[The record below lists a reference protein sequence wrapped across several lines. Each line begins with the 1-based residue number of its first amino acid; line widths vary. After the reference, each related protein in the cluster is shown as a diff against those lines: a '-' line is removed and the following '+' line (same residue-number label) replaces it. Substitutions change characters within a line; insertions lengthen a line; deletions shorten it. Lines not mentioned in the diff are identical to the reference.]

1 MRRYNNLVKTQ
12 KTTAEKQSTNNRTAQ
27 NHTPL
32 ADVLFIKALIM
43 SDRLDEKALEY
54 HEGKRAGKTEV
65 IPTKPYSTPEELSL
79 AYSPGVAA
87 PAAAINKD
95 RWQAYR
101 YTNKGNL
108 VAIISNGSALLGL
121 GNTGALSA
129 KPVMEGKSMLFKIY
143 ADIDA
148 FDIELAEED
157 PDKFIATVQDI
168 SPTFGAISLEDIKA
182 PECFYIEERLRKL
195 LDIPV
200 MHDDQHGTAV
210 IIAAA
215 LTNAAEIAGK
225 ELHNLQTVI
234 NGAGAAAIATAK
246 MLVTIGIKRENITM
260 LDSKG
265 VINIARSNLTPQKAL
280 FAIEDTN
287 INTLAQAI
295 AGKDAF
301 IGLSRGGLFTRDM
314 ALSMSDNP
322 IIFALANPTPEIDY
336 NEAKEARPDAIVA
349 TGRTDTPNQINN
361 AIAFPHLFRGALD
374 TLSTDINSAMQQAA
388 VKAIASLAHEPVP
401 DNIKKSYG
409 TDLHFGP
416 DYIVPKIGDCRL
428 LPSVAKAVANA
439 AMESGIARR
448 KIVSWSEYEETLL
461 CRMERETHYCHHS
474 HHSNRQQLHKK
485 YDTGMNK
492 LP

>member
-1 MRRYNNLVKTQ
+1 
-12 KTTAEKQSTNNRTAQ
+12 
-27 NHTPL
+27 
-32 ADVLFIKALIM
+32 M
-43 SDRLDEKALEY
+43 SDKIDKKALEY
-54 HEGKRAGKTEV
+54 HEGKRAGKIEV
-65 IPTKPYSTPEELSL
+65 TPTKPYSTPEELSL

-87 PAAAINKD
+87 PAAAINKE

-182 PECFYIEERLRKL
+182 PECFYIEERLRNL
-195 LDIPV
+195 LGIPV

-225 ELHNLQTVI
+225 ELNNLKIVI

-246 MLVTIGIKRENITM
+246 MLVTIGVKRKNITM

-265 VINIARSNLTPQKAL
+265 VINIARSGLTPQKSL

-295 AGKDAF
+295 IGKDTF
-301 IGLSRGGLFTRDM
+301 IGLSTGNLFTRNM

-336 NEAKEARPDAIVA
+336 NEAKKARPDAIVA

-361 AIAFPHLFRGALD
+361 AIAFPYLFRGALD
-374 TLSTDINSAMQQAA
+374 TLATNINSAMQQAA

-409 TDLHFGP
+409 TDLRFGP
-416 DYIVPKIGDCRL
+416 GYIVPKIGDCRL
-428 LPSVAKAVANA
+428 LTSVAKAVANA
-439 AMESGIARR
+439 AMESGVARR

-461 CRMERETHYCHHS
+461 CRMERETHYCHHT
-474 HHSNRQQLHKK
+474 HHSSAEQLHKK
-485 YDTGMNK
+485 YNTGMNK

>member
-1 MRRYNNLVKTQ
+1 MFY
-12 KTTAEKQSTNNRTAQ
+12 STK
-27 NHTPL
+27 
-32 ADVLFIKALIM
+32 VLIM
-43 SDRLDEKALEY
+43 SDRLDERALEY
-54 HEGKRAGKTEV
+54 HESGRAGKTEV
-65 IPTKPYSTPEELSL
+65 TPTKAFDTPEALSL

-87 PAAAINKD
+87 PAAAISKD

-108 VAIISNGSALLGL
+108 VAIISNGSALLGM

-157 PDKFIATVQDI
+157 PDKFISTVQGI
-168 SPTFGAISLEDIKA
+168 APTFGAISLEDIKA

-215 LTNAAEIAGK
+215 LTNAAEVAGK
-225 ELHNLQTVI
+225 ELNSLKLVI
-234 NGAGAAAIATAK
+234 NGAGAAAIATAR
-246 MLVTIGIKRENITM
+246 MLTSIGIKRENITM

-265 VINIARSNLTPQKAL
+265 VINIARNGLSPQKAL
-280 FAIEDTN
+280 FAVKDTS
-287 INTLAQAI
+287 ISTLAQAI
-295 AGKDAF
+295 DGKDAF
-301 IGLSRGGLFTRDM
+301 IGLSVGNLFTKEM
-314 ALSMSDNP
+314 ALSMSKNP
-322 IIFALANPTPEIDY
+322 IIFALANPIPEIDY
-336 NEAKEARPDAIVA
+336 NLAKETRPDAIVA

-361 AIAFPHLFRGALD
+361 AIAFPYLFRGALD
-374 TLSTDINSAMQQAA
+374 TLATDINTAMQQAA

-401 DNIKKSYG
+401 DEIKKSYG
-409 TDLHFGP
+409 TDLNFGP
-416 DYIVPKIGDCRL
+416 QYIVPKIGDCRL
-428 LPSVAKAVANA
+428 LFSVAKAVATA

-448 KIVSWSEYEETLL
+448 RIASWSEYEEALM
-461 CRMERETHYCHHS
+461 CRVEQETHFCHHQ
-474 HHSNRQQLHKK
+474 HSNYKKQLHKR
-485 YDTGMNK
+485 YNTGMNK
-492 LP
+492 LNPL